1 MTLPRRQLIGLAGA
15 AVGAAILPLRAWSQ
29 PLQLNY
35 PTRPVR
41 VIVTFAPGGTVDVFT
56 RIVAQKLSERLG
68 KQFYVENVAGA
79 TGNIG
84 TGQAAKA
91 VPDGHTILFAF
102 SSFVVNPS
110 LFAQVPYDPSKSFEP
125 VTLAVA
131 STHVLIVNPSVPAKT
146 MKDLVDLVRANP
158 GNTASPR
165 EGLEHRRIFWANSF
179 ACRAP
184 STSCMSPSMARGR
197 QSPR

>member
-125 VTLAVA
+125 MVSYRYLDGNSFCPGLVSPFRMSVANSPAALATIA
-131 STHVLIVNPSVPAKT
+131 
-146 MKDLVDLVRANP
+146 LVRI
-158 GNTASPR
+158 NTAFTLVFYLGPLAQR
-165 EGLEHRRIFWANSF
+165 NPAYTYG
-179 ACRAP
+179 
-184 STSCMSPSMARGR
+184 
-197 QSPR
+197 